1 MQLCKEAVSKE
12 QGLSDSLKGKLN
24 NICNQ
29 AGSGNKIAV
38 KQAAHDV
45 CVEIIKSKV
54 PVAEQ
59 QAAEASCPAA

>member
-1 MQLCKEAVSKE
+1 VHLCKQAVSQE
-12 QGLSDSLKGKLN
+12 QGIPDSLKAKLN

-38 KQAAHDV
+38 KQATHDV
-45 CVEIIKSKV
+45 CVQIVKSKV

-59 QAAEASCPAA
+59 QAAEASCPAP